1 MHKWPQGEKHIY
13 KERLFSFLRWLL
25 EKKNVV
31 IGVKNLEQLEDNLG
45 SVGWKMSAADLKLLD
60 DASSLIQALSLAL
73 WLPGSILTGK
83 DKHQSKV

>member
-1 MHKWPQGEKHIY
+1 MLHKWPQGEKHIY

-25 EKKNVV
+25 GKKNVPSVV

-60 DASSLIQALSLAL
+60 DVSSLPEPYPYEMVNRLNINR
-73 WLPGSILTGK
+73 K
-83 DKHQSKV
+83 R

>member
-1 MHKWPQGEKHIY
+1 MLHKWPQGEKNIY

-25 EKKNVV
+25 EKKNVPSVV

-60 DASSLIQALSLAL
+60 DVSSLPEPYPYEMVNRLNINR
-73 WLPGSILTGK
+73 K
-83 DKHQSKV
+83 R